1 MQGNGPK
8 FLLNLIV
15 MLAFIGAGISPACKF
30 ISGQTV
36 EICGPNGVETVRLD
50 TSQLPPKAPEHEKH
64 AGEQCAFCFTGAHIK
79 TVYVPPVTI
88 KIPNVT
94 HVAVEREM
102 VSAHAFSLYRSAILP
117 RGPPTIV

>member
-8 FLLNLIV
+8 FLLNLII

-30 ISGQTV
+30 ISGQMV

-50 TSQLPPKAPEHEKH
+50 ADQLPPEAPSHHKE
-64 AGEQCAFCFTGAHIK
+64 ASEQCAFCFAGLHIK
-79 TVYVPPVTI
+79 TVSAPPLTV

-94 HVAVEREM
+94 HVAAEHEIAM
-102 VSAHAFSLYRSAILP
+102 AQAYSLYRSATLP
-117 RGPPTIV
+117 RGPPSLV